1 MRAAALLVGLSVLAG
16 CGEPEAETHSTE
28 RMLEAANAEKDR
40 AMVAGDAAALENFYT
55 ADYQLIDDDGEVHD
69 KRSQVEFMTRD
80 ADLISAASSDV
91 QVRLARTNSSL
102 LRTCRYSVTFVTPA
116 RVAISFIVAAMPRSA
131 RTSGPARSSACLVS
145 RRATCGP

>member
-1 MRAAALLVGLSVLAG
+1 MRAAVLLVGLSVLAG

-55 ADYQLIDDDGEVHD
+55 ADYHLIDDDGEVHD

-91 QVRLARTNSSL
+91 QVRMLGKNAALVTGRVRGKYRQDGRESPFDQRFTTIWVTEDSQWRVRHEHSSE
-102 LRTCRYSVTFVTPA
+102 VK
-116 RVAISFIVAAMPRSA
+116 
-131 RTSGPARSSACLVS
+131 S
-145 RRATCGP
+145 RR